1 MSIEEMEVAIISAQA
16 GIEVLKYMAGSCTFL
31 FMVIL
36 TLVSHIWVTTQKRQ
50 KEKDATQDETL
61 KAVGKTLEGI
71 KLLLAYKGIMVKE

>member
-1 MSIEEMEVAIISAQA
+1 MSFEEMEQAIIKVQTAV
-16 GIEVLKYMAGSCTFL
+16 EVFVYIAGSCTFL

-71 KLLLAYKGIMVKE
+71 KLLLASHGITIK